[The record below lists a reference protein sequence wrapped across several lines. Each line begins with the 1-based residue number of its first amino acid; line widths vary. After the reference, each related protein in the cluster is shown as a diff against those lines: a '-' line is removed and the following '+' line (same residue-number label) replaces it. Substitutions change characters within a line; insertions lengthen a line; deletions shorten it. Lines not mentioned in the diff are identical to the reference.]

1 MTRYQPTEFSVTVCA
16 ADARALRVAVRGDL
30 DYDSGDDFALTMFD
44 MLREH
49 AEEHGPTLR
58 DLHLDWAELNA
69 FDSSGLSVLL
79 GVRRRAHAAGIS
91 LHLHHQPEFLARMLH
106 VTGVADYLT
115 QRARPGAEPESASS
129 AIGDSGGEAA
139 PVS

>member
-1 MTRYQPTEFSVTVCA
+1 MTRYEPTEFSVTVRA
-16 ADARALRVAVRGDL
+16 ADARTLRVAVRGDL
-30 DYDSGDDFALTMFD
+30 DYETSDEFALAMYD
-44 MLREH
+44 ALREH

-79 GVRRRAHAAGIS
+79 GVRRRAQSAGVS
-91 LHLHHQPEFLARMLH
+91 LHLQHQPDFLARMLH

-115 QRARPGAEPESASS
+115 QRAHPGEASASPAVGES
-129 AIGDSGGEAA
+129 EGEAA
-139 PVS
+139 PMS